1 MKKASLTIS
10 ILVLTVTVLLSILAL
25 SLGGPADIGTILIGQ
40 YISPVS
46 FAAAISSLIFA
57 VLDIRKNITYFAK
70 LPIILSIVSVIV
82 TVVPV
87 FVLVYSGFSA

>member
-1 MKKASLTIS
+1 
-10 ILVLTVTVLLSILAL
+10 LLSILAL
-25 SLGGPADIGTILIGQ
+25 SLGGPADIGPILIGQ

-57 VLDIRKNITYFAK
+57 VLDIRKNITHFAK